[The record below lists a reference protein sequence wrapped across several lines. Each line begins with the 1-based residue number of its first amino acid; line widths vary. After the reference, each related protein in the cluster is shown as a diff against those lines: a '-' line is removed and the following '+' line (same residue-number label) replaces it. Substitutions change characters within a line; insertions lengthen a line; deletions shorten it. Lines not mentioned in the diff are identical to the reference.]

1 VTSVESAVR
10 SALLSSPEVSR
21 LPELRRSSLLF
32 PQDGA
37 ADSLYF
43 LETGLVKLTRTN
55 DVGNQIILCIKGAG
69 DLVGEEALSDENETY
84 YANAEVLTPSLA
96 YRIPGETVRGAFAS
110 NSVLAASL
118 ISYLLRRQNALA
130 EKVELLCLHDVEHR
144 VLHYLAELSTLVSI
158 APDGQGFQI
167 PITQLELADLIGA
180 TRETTSTT
188 LNQLERRGLIK
199 LSRRMLTVPSP
210 DQLRSVASER
220 TPSPDTGVNMA
231 KDSSSAV
238 LTN

>member
-1 VTSVESAVR
+1 VTSVESSVR
-10 SALLSSPEVSR
+10 SALLSAPEVSR
-21 LPELRRSSLLF
+21 LSELRRSTSLCS
-32 PQDGA
+32 QGGA

-43 LETGLVKLTRTN
+43 VETGLVKLTRTN
-55 DVGNQIILCIKGAG
+55 EVGNQIILCIRGAG
-69 DLVGEEALSDENETY
+69 DLIGEEALSENKTY
-84 YANAEVLTPSLA
+84 YANAEVLTPSSA
-96 YRIPGETVRGAFAS
+96 YRMPAEFVRGAFAS
-110 NSVLAASL
+110 NPELATSF
-118 ISYLLRRQNALA
+118 INYLLSRQDALA

-144 VLHYLAELSTLVSI
+144 VLHYLAELSSLVGI

-210 DQLRSVASER
+210 ERLIAAASER
-220 TPSPDTGVNMA
+220 TRLPPPPSGIANSA
-231 KDSSSAV
+231 SSAV
-238 LTN
+238 LTD